1 MLQFIDVSFSYDSS
15 PDILF
20 DSLNF
25 HFSTGWTGIV
35 AANGAG
41 KTTILQLAAGI
52 LQPHSGFVKAG
63 GTVGY
68 IPQRT
73 DFAPTA
79 MPELFNLDVAGS
91 NLFQLRGILAIDS
104 DWQFRWDTLSH
115 GERKRIQVACALMS
129 SPDVLLVDEPTNHLD
144 VETAALV
151 KQALQRF
158 VGTGLLVSHDRSL
171 LDDLCCRIMF
181 LHSGNALVIPGN
193 YTAAAAQEKISAD
206 TLRDQRQRIKNKVRS
221 LEAESKRRRQ
231 EAQRSE
237 GRVSKKRLHKND
249 SDGRAKINLAKL
261 TSKDA
266 VAGNLAAS
274 FGARVERAQHELAG
288 VKVEK
293 KYDLAFN
300 LVGEKCQ
307 KDLLVRVKACQFE
320 LGPQRCINL
329 PEFALYPDDRV
340 GITGANGSGKST
352 FLRHIISSL
361 DIPQDRLI
369 YLPQEISVLE
379 GAAIIREFQNL
390 PARTLGEVCSYVS
403 CLGSDPEGLLN
414 TTMPSPGELRKLHFA
429 IGLTRRPWLVIMDE
443 PTNHL
448 DLQATE
454 LLENALAQI
463 ESALI
468 LVSHDL
474 QFIERLTTRRLHF
487 PA

>member
-1 MLQFIDVSFSYDSS
+1 MLQFIDVSFSYDAS

-20 DSLNF
+20 DSLDF
-25 HFSTGWTGIV
+25 HFTRGWTGIV

-52 LQPHSGFVKAG
+52 LQPHSGVVKAG

-73 DFAPTA
+73 DFAPA
-79 MPELFNLDVAGS
+79 AISELFNNDGADS

-115 GERKRIQVACALMS
+115 GERKRIQVACALMLR
-129 SPDVLLVDEPTNHLD
+129 PDVLLVDEPTNHLD
-144 VETAALV
+144 GETAGLV
-151 KQALQRF
+151 RQALQRF
-158 VGTGLLVSHDRSL
+158 AGTGLLVSHDRSL
-171 LDDLCCRIMF
+171 LDGLCSRIMF
-181 LHSGNALVIPGN
+181 LHSGAAVVIPGN
-193 YTAAAAQEKISAD
+193 YSAAAAQEKLTAD
-206 TLRDQRQRIKNKVRS
+206 SLRDQRQKIKNKVRS
-221 LEAESKRRRQ
+221 LEAESKRRSQ
-231 EAQRSE
+231 EALRSE
-237 GRVSKKRLHKND
+237 GRVSKKKLHKND
-249 SDGRAKINLAKL
+249 SDGRARINLAKL

-274 FGARVERAQHELAG
+274 FGARVERAQQELAA

-300 LVGEKCQ
+300 LVGERCQ
-307 KDLLVRVKACQFE
+307 RDLLVRVNACQFE
-320 LGPQRCINL
+320 LSPQRCISL

-340 GITGANGSGKST
+340 GIIGANGSGKST
-352 FLRHIISSL
+352 FLRHIISNL

-369 YLPQEISVLE
+369 YLPQEISALE
-379 GAAIIREFQNL
+379 GAAIIREFQSL
-390 PARTLGEVCSYVS
+390 PPKTLGEVCSYVS
-403 CLGSDPEGLLN
+403 CLGSVPERLLN

-487 PA
+487 PI